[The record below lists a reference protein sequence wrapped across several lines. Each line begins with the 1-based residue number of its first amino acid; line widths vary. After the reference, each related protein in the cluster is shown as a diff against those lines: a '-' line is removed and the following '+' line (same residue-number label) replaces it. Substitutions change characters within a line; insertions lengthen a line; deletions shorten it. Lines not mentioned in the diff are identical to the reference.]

1 MKSPPQLGERRAV
14 IHDQN
19 TERLPTLRVC
29 SPLHHQS
36 RGSSCVKRRETEIT
50 KGAELWAATLSVAV
64 SARHLVSAMALSVVF
79 HRNTK
84 TRSG

>member
-36 RGSSCVKRRETEIT
+36 RGSICVKGRETEAM
-50 KGAELWAATLSVAV
+50 KGAKPWAAMLSVAV
-64 SARHLVSAMALSVVF
+64 GARHLVSAMALSVVF
-79 HRNTK
+79 GEH
-84 TRSG
+84 